1 MGKINN
7 KEVRILLIKKIN
19 KSGQV
24 FIPKQFQKQLEI
36 QDGDSLYIYQHK
48 GMIVVEKMDNQYE
61 KRTLN
66 ECLLSNGR
74 VSIPVELRRILQI
87 NVDAALIMESSTFEK
102 KIYLKKGYKL
112 ISSKEA

>member
-1 MGKINN
+1 MGKTNN
-7 KEVRILLIKKIN
+7 KEARILLIKKIN
-19 KSGQV
+19 KSGQI
-24 FIPKQFQKQLEI
+24 FIPKQIQNQLEI
-36 QDGDSLYIYQHK
+36 QNGDSLYIYHHK
-48 GMIVVEKMDNQYE
+48 GIIVVEKMDNQYE

-87 NVDAALIMESSTFEK
+87 NVGAALIMESSNYDK
-102 KIYLKKGYKL
+102 KIYLKKCYKL